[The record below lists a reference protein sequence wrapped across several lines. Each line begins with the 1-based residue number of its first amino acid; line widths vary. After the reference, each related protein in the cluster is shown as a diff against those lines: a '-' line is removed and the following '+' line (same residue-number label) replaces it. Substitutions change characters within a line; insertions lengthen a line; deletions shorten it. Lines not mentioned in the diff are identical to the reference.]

1 MRVVGIGI
9 FAGIRGFASSGAV
22 VSSSTAL
29 TIVRLGGARSSGR
42 RGNRRRIRCRGNAS
56 SGSGG
61 RSRGYG
67 GRATRSV
74 ELVLDECERCLA
86 INVTVALMRVGV
98 VSIAAVRVCR
108 VTVGLNFGS

>member
-1 MRVVGIGI
+1 MG
-9 FAGIRGFASSGAV
+9 SS
-22 VSSSTAL
+22 
-29 TIVRLGGARSSGR
+29 RSSRR
-42 RGNRRRIRCRGNAS
+42 RGNWRRVRCRGNAS
-56 SGSGG
+56 SGGGG
-61 RSRGYG
+61 RSRGDG

-86 INVTVALMRVGV
+86 IHVTVALMRVGV